1 VWREFAFMP
10 HFITNIGQLSPIKAV
25 DWELEESDE
34 VYFKKIRFL
43 FGSFFWSVDSELFSP
58 SYDAG

>member
-1 VWREFAFMP
+1 MTFMP
-10 HFITNIGQLSPIKAV
+10 HLITNNGQLAPMKAI

-34 VYFKKIRFL
+34 VYFKKSRFL
-43 FGSFFWSVDSELFSP
+43 FSSFLWSVDSELFSP